1 MAITKGFI
9 KDWKGQRILPITRAE
24 LVLDQDGN
32 PAFTSKYFEAGYEH
46 PDGTINAYGLISAAE
61 RALITGGNTG
71 QGISDIYTKLDQ
83 INTGL
88 KFNNTALNFY
98 DANDNATPI
107 KIGSVGDGAIN
118 IALNDDNGVNLSLV
132 DLKVA
137 NTIAGQI
144 IKSITVDN
152 FGRVVSVSGGTLTN
166 EEIPDTL
173 TGKTLVNGI
182 LDRCTVDTVQDA
194 TNAIPNKAYVDQKFA
209 QTIDKAIGALKFG
222 GPLRDA
228 TTANNALTNQD
239 SWDNYYKVVETFNI
253 AASDIYEYSGSE
265 DSISVK
271 EGDTLIIYASSS
283 TASRAKFVHIP
294 SGDDITTIT
303 VRGDDNTEN
312 TLTNAI
318 GHVSL
323 RFSSPFKV
331 VKDDLNGA
339 YISLFAASGSN
350 NGYLSASDYTK
361 FSSYG
366 ESLKVSYSGQFTEE
380 NANSGLYKIGTLTIG
395 GVATD
400 VIAKNNISALQL
412 NNGATNEYNPI
423 LKFTETGVNDVSIT
437 FAGLDGIV
445 VRKTGD
451 SVEFKALNEVNSD
464 STNYLEIESG
474 YTFKVKKGSVIDN
487 EVVDGLTDYREFAEF
502 RSNVLVNGVQ
512 FEEVSNSLKDTSGTY
527 YYGSQTLKTVI
538 AVTI

>member
-9 KDWKGQRILPITRAE
+9 KDWSGNRILPITRAE

-61 RALITGGNTG
+61 RALITGGSTG

-88 KFNNTALNFY
+88 YFNNTALNFY
-98 DANDNATPI
+98 DADDNATPI

-118 IALNDDNGVNLSLV
+118 IALNNNEVNLSLV
-132 DLKVA
+132 DLQAA

-144 IKSITVDN
+144 IKNITVDN
-152 FGRVVSVSGGTLTN
+152 FGRVVSVSGGALTN

-173 TGKTLVNGI
+173 TGKTLDGCKVN
-182 LDRCTVDTVQDA
+182 TVPNV
-194 TNAIPNKAYVDQKFA
+194 TNAIPNKAYVDQKFT

-228 TTANNALTNQD
+228 ITANNALTNKD
-239 SWDNYYKVVETFNI
+239 AWNNYYKVVETFNI
-253 AASDIYEYSGSE
+253 AASDVFEYPGNESSV
-265 DSISVK
+265 SVK
-271 EGDTLIIYASSS
+271 KGDTLIIYSSS
-283 TASRAKFVHIP
+283 DTASRAQFVHIP
-294 SGDDITTIT
+294 SGDDVTSIT
-303 VRGDDNTEN
+303 VKRDDETGNTF
-312 TLTNAI
+312 I
-318 GHVSL
+318 GNVSL
-323 RFSSPFKV
+323 KFSSLFQV
-331 VKDDLNGA
+331 VEDSLNGA
-339 YISLFAASGSN
+339 YISLSPASGSN
-350 NGYLSASDYTK
+350 DGYLSASDYTK

-366 ESLKVSYSGQFTEE
+366 ESLKVSYSGLFTEE

-445 VRKTGD
+445 VRKNGD
-451 SVEFKALNEVNSD
+451 SVEFKALNEVNAD

-474 YTFKVKKGSVIDN
+474 YKFKVKKGSVVDN

-538 AVTI
+538 ALTI